1 MRRQKR
7 SLAHFGTVERSFAGP
22 AGADE
27 VRRQKRSFRAWGT
40 ESEASLAPRRADE
53 VRRLS
58 ASTHKSHAAKRPDG
72 NIRQASSHRGHRN
85 HSKFELN

>member
-1 MRRQKR
+1 MGQSSEA
-7 SLAHFGTVERSFAGP
+7 SLAL

-27 VRRQKRSFRAWGT
+27 VRRQKRSSRAWGT

-58 ASTHKSHAAKRPDG
+58 ASTHKSHAAKQPDG
-72 NIRQASSHRGHRN
+72 NIRQASSHRGSTLHRN